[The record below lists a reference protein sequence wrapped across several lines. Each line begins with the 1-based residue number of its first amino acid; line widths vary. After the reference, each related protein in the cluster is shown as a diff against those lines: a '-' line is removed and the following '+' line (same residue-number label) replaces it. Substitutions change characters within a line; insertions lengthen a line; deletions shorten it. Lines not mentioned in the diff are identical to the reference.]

1 MQALRWSTPSQPQ
14 GRTRSGKGKAANKRQ
29 AKQQITITLPD
40 ASYEPAAMAVR
51 KGLYQVE
58 PWPKLLAD
66 LTPQQQVQAAML
78 ADMWQ
83 LTAAS
88 EAAVA
93 LLQEPGSSDRQSAV
107 LEQLVS
113 MAAVPD
119 CLMPLFEQ
127 SRQALLNKYLY
138 EAAVPANVQPLFE
151 LALLSKY
158 GDLEA
163 VWAPDAVSLQESL
176 LELPLHVMEL
186 LLASDRLKVCVLG
199 RAAQCLVSSAQ
210 RWEVGSLIHRC
221 DCCRPVQGLEWR
233 YAALQS
239 HMAV

>member
-1 MQALRWSTPSQPQ
+1 
-14 GRTRSGKGKAANKRQ
+14 
-29 AKQQITITLPD
+29 
-40 ASYEPAAMAVR
+40 
-51 KGLYQVE
+51 
-58 PWPKLLAD
+58 
-66 LTPQQQVQAAML
+66 LTPQQQVQAAVL

-88 EAAVA
+88 DAAVA
-93 LLQEPGSSDRQSAV
+93 LLQKAANSGDSSQHASAA
-107 LEQLVS
+107 LEQLLS

-119 CLMPLFEQ
+119 CLMPVFGQ
-127 SRQALLNKYLY
+127 SRQALFNKYLY

-221 DCCRPVQGLEWR
+221 DCCRLVQGLEWR